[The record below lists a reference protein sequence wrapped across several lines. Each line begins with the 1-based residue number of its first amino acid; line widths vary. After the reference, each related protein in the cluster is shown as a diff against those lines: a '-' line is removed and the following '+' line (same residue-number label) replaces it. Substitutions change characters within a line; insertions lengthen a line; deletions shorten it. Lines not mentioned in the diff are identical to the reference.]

1 MSKIE
6 NRCRSVDRNRLGPAI
21 GKKDCVGVSS
31 DWRDTEKILENN
43 NEKVILFQRG
53 VSDKNRQYHFI
64 LAPEENL
71 SCLLDYSGGV
81 VGYDTKYDFMS
92 ARFKTSAMTF
102 CDNANKGRLGMVSIS
117 NKEDTTTH
125 ITNVQMVQANVKCS
139 TQCTHNQKMYVFNDG
154 DGFFRIRP
162 CAMENQFKPLVQHDE
177 ARDIRNA
184 VIDQNLETSL
194 CHFHGLAAY
203 REHIQQDP
211 SLKNIMEPLL
221 TGFKSVMRAWSSS
234 VLDRL
239 IIAYLNF
246 ISDLPTQIIP
256 NECKEKLK
264 SYLQN
269 SWFSY
274 PWKEAMS
281 AEILFHLHPDVRS
294 SPLATTNN
302 ITERKFKE
310 IDSTDLNSVINKKMS
325 SITWLLL
332 DSVLYR
338 DAKLSRENACETKHK
353 RNWAKGGHIDEI
365 RNALYILDHNGVY
378 CLQHFQVHGWV
389 LVTSQHHIKC
399 RNMQVTPPLF
409 DPNSRRDHDYDTQAK
424 PRNFLDD
431 LNHAAS
437 AAWRDE
443 MKLHL
448 PPQYKNV
455 PIYQHICNLYLGIC
469 SCKSFISKG
478 QPYLCKHLYAV
489 HASRHNLKCEE
500 IFLNLGK
507 YMVPTLTPYLA
518 EYFKI
523 NNHREMF
530 GKSNLDVVNNL
541 IAQSHKASTTEVNLA
556 KQGKI
561 LTTLHSGPFQ
571 STTFN
576 GTPPKRAPH
585 NAGKRRVGGPSLEN
599 RYSLTQQNFNC
610 ADPYVPKVEFPSNA
624 RGRHC
629 GRKRTRTATR
639 GTNICKLQEQA
650 INKLENKM
658 NEAGVLLFY
667 HIRQIKYLVI
677 IKCLLFFTT
686 C

>member
-1 MSKIE
+1 
-6 NRCRSVDRNRLGPAI
+6 
-21 GKKDCVGVSS
+21 
-31 DWRDTEKILENN
+31 
-43 NEKVILFQRG
+43 
-53 VSDKNRQYHFI
+53 
-64 LAPEENL
+64 
-71 SCLLDYSGGV
+71 
-81 VGYDTKYDFMS
+81 
-92 ARFKTSAMTF
+92 
-102 CDNANKGRLGMVSIS
+102 
-117 NKEDTTTH
+117 
-125 ITNVQMVQANVKCS
+125 
-139 TQCTHNQKMYVFNDG
+139 
-154 DGFFRIRP
+154 
-162 CAMENQFKPLVQHDE
+162 
-177 ARDIRNA
+177 
-184 VIDQNLETSL
+184 
-194 CHFHGLAAY
+194 
-203 REHIQQDP
+203 
-211 SLKNIMEPLL
+211 
-221 TGFKSVMRAWSSS
+221 
-234 VLDRL
+234 
-239 IIAYLNF
+239 
-246 ISDLPTQIIP
+246 
-256 NECKEKLK
+256 
-264 SYLQN
+264 
-269 SWFSY
+269 
-274 PWKEAMS
+274 
-281 AEILFHLHPDVRS
+281 
-294 SPLATTNN
+294 
-302 ITERKFKE
+302 
-310 IDSTDLNSVINKKMS
+310 
-325 SITWLLL
+325 
-332 DSVLYR
+332 
-338 DAKLSRENACETKHK
+338 
-353 RNWAKGGHIDEI
+353 
-365 RNALYILDHNGVY
+365 
-378 CLQHFQVHGWV
+378 
-389 LVTSQHHIKC
+389 
-399 RNMQVTPPLF
+399 MQVTPPLF
-409 DPNSRRDHDYDTQAK
+409 DPNSRRGHDYDTQAK

-500 IFLNLGK
+500 KILNLGK

-541 IAQSHKASTTEVNLA
+541 IAQSHEASTTEVNLA

-571 STTFN
+571 STTFH

-658 NEAGVLLFY
+658 NEAGEGTENEPKLKRRRVATNKKVNSTEVTMVCSHCIQEGIGNPFIASTQKMLND
-667 HIRQIKYLVI
+667 HISRAHATFICGLCFSELGTFIKFSSK
-677 IKCLLFFTT
+677 IKLDSHVAESHNKN
-686 C
+686 